1 MAFETTITEKDLD
14 ASSRLYVQ
22 GLRTDG
28 LDAEPDLSVDGLSDS
43 ILSRFLGLFGF
54 GKSRH

>member
-28 LDAEPDLSVDGLSDS
+28 LDTEPDLSVDGLSDS
-43 ILSRFLGLFGF
+43 ILSRFLALFGF